1 MTDLA
6 TAVLGRTGLV
16 VTKLG
21 FGAMELRGARD
32 GSASAADDIA
42 PLVRN
47 QVLDAGINFIDTSPD
62 YGSSE
67 RVIGEAIASRR
78 DEYVLASK
86 CGCPVAA
93 PTSAGEAPPHDYTP
107 ENIRAAVERSL
118 QRMRTDRLDVVQ
130 VHMSPSRATLE
141 EDGAVEVLAELRDE
155 GKIRFLGMSGILP
168 NITDHIAMGVFDA
181 FQIPYSALEREH
193 EQVIS
198 DAAAAGAGT
207 IIRGGVAKG
216 QPDTMPNAQMF
227 SEANRARMMQAA
239 EFRRQRWEDAELDD
253 LLEGRSRA
261 EFTLRFTLTH
271 PDLHTT
277 IVGTKNPD
285 HLAANVAAA
294 GRGPLPPDVYEEA
307 KRRLGGAPGAPA
319 RDGQ

>member
-1 MTDLA
+1 MTDLP

-32 GSASAADDIA
+32 GSRSAADDIA
-42 PLVRN
+42 PRVLN
-47 QVLDAGINFIDTSPD
+47 QVLDSGINFIDTSPD

-78 DEYVLASK
+78 DEYFLASK
-86 CGCPVAA
+86 CGCPVVAA
-93 PTSAGEAPPHDYTP
+93 ASADQPPPHDYTP

-118 QRMRTDRLDVVQ
+118 QRMRTDHLDVVQ
-130 VHMSPSRATLE
+130 FHMSPSRAILE
-141 EDGAVEVLAELRDE
+141 EDGAVEALAALRDQ
-155 GKIRFLGMSGILP
+155 GKIRFLGMSGTLP
-168 NITDHIAMGVFDA
+168 NIADHIAMGVFDA

-198 DAAAAGAGT
+198 DAAVAGAGT
-207 IIRGGVAKG
+207 IIRGGAAKG
-216 QPDTMPNAQMF
+216 QPDVMPSAEMF
-227 SEANRARMMQAA
+227 SGANRARMMEAA
-239 EFRRQRWEDAELDD
+239 ESRRQRWEDAQLDD
-253 LLEGRSRA
+253 LLEGQSRT

-294 GRGPLPPDVYEEA
+294 ARGPLPPDVYEEA
-307 KRRLGGAPGAPA
+307 KRRLGGA
-319 RDGQ
+319 R

>member
-1 MTDLA
+1 MTELP

-32 GSASAADDIA
+32 GSQSAADDIA
-42 PLVRN
+42 PRVLN

-78 DEYVLASK
+78 DEYLLASK
-86 CGCPVAA
+86 CGCAVVGVPA
-93 PTSAGEAPPHDYTP
+93 SAGKPPPHDYTP

-118 QRMRTDRLDVVQ
+118 QRMRTDHVDVVQ
-130 VHMSPSRATLE
+130 FHMSPSRATLE
-141 EDGAVEVLAELRDE
+141 EDGAVEALVELRDE
-155 GKIRFLGMSGILP
+155 GKVRFLGMSGILP

-193 EQVIS
+193 EQIIS

-207 IIRGGVAKG
+207 IIRGGAARG
-216 QPDTMPNAQMF
+216 QPDVMPMAEMF
-227 SEANRARMMQAA
+227 SETNRARMMEAA
-239 EFRRQRWEDAELDD
+239 ASRRQRWEDARLDD
-253 LLEGRSRA
+253 LLEGQSRT

-277 IVGTKNPD
+277 IVGTKNLD

-294 GRGPLPPDVYEEA
+294 SRGPLPPDVYEEA
-307 KRRLGGAPGAPA
+307 KRRLGRA
-319 RDGQ
+319 R